1 MLRHLAIFLCYAA
14 AAAAVL
20 LYGPG
25 WHPLIDARSAIG
37 LALAVLLGGG
47 LLHEVYARLG
57 RETFLAQ
64 KLLSLR
70 VAQGDALEELSWTR
84 RELAVLREALE
95 SAGGVSKSGKS
106 VDEVIAEVKVLQSL
120 ITRLAKSSKAPRQAA
135 EAEEAAAAAPAAQ
148 RLTARQEAAVPAGKP
163 HPLRP
168 RPVDSQAHSRVD
180 SEDATPRAPAPA
192 NALANA
198 PANTNEAEKKAGV
211 LPPVALGLD
220 EAAVLEVARQALRDD
235 RIDLVLQPI
244 VLLPQRKRRY
254 YECFSRLR
262 TTDGFMILPEQY
274 INLAEREGLV
284 AAIDNMLLIRCIQLI
299 RKIQRRNEKLDFFC
313 NISSLTLGDDVFFA
327 DFVDFLESNRELTR
341 NLIFEFPQSDYNA
354 WDASAG
360 IYLKRLADLGCRF
373 SLDGVIDLEID
384 PAALAAR
391 EFHFVKIRAE
401 ALLAEPEK
409 GERLQAGLKEYGI
422 RLVAE
427 KVEDEDALVE
437 VLDLGI
443 DCAQGYL
450 FGEPRLA
457 RPAA

>member
-1 MLRHLAIFLCYAA
+1 MLRHLAIFLCYGA

-37 LALAVLLGGG
+37 LALAVLLAGG

-135 EAEEAAAAAPAAQ
+135 EAEEPSAASQASQAANGPAVKQLTAAP
-148 RLTARQEAAVPAGKP
+148 PAKP

-168 RPVDSQAHSRVD
+168 RPAESRAN
-180 SEDATPRAPAPA
+180 SEDAVAPAPAPAPA
-192 NALANA
+192 NA
-198 PANTNEAEKKAGV
+198 NEAEKKAGV

-341 NLIFEFPQSDYNA
+341 NLIFEFPQTDYNA

-373 SLDGVIDLEID
+373 SLDGVIDLDID

-391 EFHFVKIRAE
+391 EFHFVKVRAE

-409 GERLQAGLKEYGI
+409 GERLQAGLKDYGI

>member
-25 WHPLIDARSAIG
+25 WHPLIDVRSAIG

-120 ITRLAKSSKAPRQAA
+120 ITRLAKSSKAPRQTAAPGEAAVA
-135 EAEEAAAAAPAAQ
+135 EAAVSETEAEAAQDAAAVR
-148 RLTARQEAAVPAGKP
+148 RLTAKP

-168 RPVDSQAHSRVD
+168 RPASSHVD
-180 SEDATPRAPAPA
+180 SEDAAAPAPA
-192 NALANA
+192 AANA
-198 PANTNEAEKKAGV
+198 NQAEKKAGV

-284 AAIDNMLLIRCIQLI
+284 TAIDNMLLIRCIQLI

-327 DFVDFLESNRELTR
+327 DFVDFLDSNRALTR
-341 NLIFEFPQSDYNA
+341 NLIFEFSQSDYNA

-373 SLDGVIDLEID
+373 SLDGVIDLDID

-391 EFHFVKIRAE
+391 QFHFVKVRAE
-401 ALLAEPEK
+401 ALLAEPDK
-409 GERLQAGLKEYGI
+409 GERLQAGLEEHGI

>member
-1 MLRHLAIFLCYAA
+1 MLKHLGIFLIYAC

-20 LYGPG
+20 LYAPQ
-25 WHPLIDARSAIG
+25 WHPLIDQRAAI
-37 LALAVLLGGG
+37 VLCLFVVIGGG

-57 RETFLAQ
+57 REAFLAE

-95 SAGGVSKSGKS
+95 GVGGVSKSGKS

-120 ITRLAKSSKAPRQAA
+120 ITRLAKSSKAPRQEPMQAP
-135 EAEEAAAAAPAAQ
+135 EEPVQEKSVLAGRAAAVSPFA
-148 RLTARQEAAVPAGKP
+148 KP

-168 RPVDSQAHSRVD
+168 RPAAEAKTAAKVSAL
-180 SEDATPRAPAPA
+180 PA
-192 NALANA
+192 NANQ
-198 PANTNEAEKKAGV
+198 KAGV

-220 EAAVLEVARQALRDD
+220 DSAILEVARQALRDD

-244 VLLPQRKRRY
+244 VALPQRKRCY

-274 INLAEREGLV
+274 IHLAEREGLV
-284 AAIDNMLLIRCIQLI
+284 TAIDNMLLIRCVQLI
-299 RKIQRRNEKLDFFC
+299 RKVQRRNEAVDFFC
-313 NISSLTLGDDVFFA
+313 NISSHTLGDDVFFS
-327 DFVDFLESNRELTR
+327 DFIGFLESNRELAA
-341 NLIFEFPQSDYNA
+341 NLVFEFPQSAYNA
-354 WDASAG
+354 WDSSAAA
-360 IYLKRLADLGCRF
+360 YLRRLAELGCRF
-373 SLDGVIDLEID
+373 SLDGVIDLDIE
-384 PAALAAR
+384 ATALATR
-391 EFHFVKIRAE
+391 NFHFVKVRAE
-401 ALLAEPEK
+401 VLLADPDA
-409 GERLQAGLKEYGI
+409 GERLLAALKENGI

-427 KVEDEDALVE
+427 RVEDEDALVE
-437 VLDLGI
+437 ILDIGI

-457 RPAA
+457 RPAG